1 MDKKLLTP
9 GPLTTSMSTKEAMLH
24 DWGSRDK
31 KFIDLNQS
39 IRDSLITLIDGENNY
54 QCVPMQGSGTFAVE
68 SMISS
73 LTPND
78 AHILILINGAY
89 GQRMKKMCTYL
100 NRNTI
105 EYEVAEHEPHDMK
118 KIEEIIDGNKQLTHV
133 FAVYCETTSGIL
145 NPINDIANLVERKN
159 LSLFID
165 AMSAFGA
172 LPLSSKNVTF
182 DAVAASSNKCLE
194 GVPGVGFILVKN
206 EVIEK
211 AKGNCHSLS
220 LDLYDQWVAM
230 EKNKQWR
237 FTPPTHVLAAFN
249 QAIAEHEP
257 HNMEKLEEI
266 IDANKKLTHVLA
278 AFNQAITEHKKEGGI
293 EGRHKRYKNNCKIIC
308 EGMKEIGFE
317 QLLPNHLQAPI
328 IITFK
333 QPNDPNFNFQKFY
346 NALSDKNFLIYPG
359 KLTVADT
366 FRIGCIGN
374 LNDQDMMDTLVA
386 VKEVVSDLKIN
397 L

>member
-9 GPLTTSMSTKEAMLH
+9 GPLTTSMTTKEAMLH

-31 KFIDLNQS
+31 KFIDLNSS
-39 IRDSLITLIDGENNY
+39 IRESLVKLIDGEDNY

-68 SMISS
+68 SMVSS
-73 LTPND
+73 LTSKD
-78 AHILILINGAY
+78 SKILILINGAY

-100 NRNTI
+100 NRDFI
-105 EYEVAEHEPHDMK
+105 EYEVAEHEVHELS
-118 KIEEIIDGNKQLTHV
+118 KIEKLIDTNDLTHI

-145 NPINDIANLVERKN
+145 NPIEEIADLAESKKI
-159 LSLFID
+159 SLFID

-172 LPLSSKNVTF
+172 LPLSAKKVTF

-206 EVIEK
+206 DVIQNAE
-211 AKGNCHSLS
+211 GNSHSLS
-220 LDLYDQWVAM
+220 LDLYDQWQAM

-249 QAIAEHEP
+249 QAIKEHE
-257 HNMEKLEEI
+257 
-266 IDANKKLTHVLA
+266 
-278 AFNQAITEHKKEGGI
+278 KEGGVQ
-293 EGRHKRYKNNCKIIC
+293 GRHARYKKNCQIIC
-308 EGMKEIGFE
+308 AGMKELGFE
-317 QLLPNHLQAPI
+317 QLLPDNLQAPI

-333 QPNDPNFNFQKFY
+333 QPNDSSFNFDKFY
-346 NALSDKNFLIYPG
+346 NALSDKDFLIYPG
-359 KLTVADT
+359 KLTVAET

-374 LNDQDMMDTLVA
+374 LNENDMHDTIGA
-386 VKEVVSDLKIN
+386 VKEVIKELALKIN
-397 L
+397 